1 MRLAWN
7 AMPYRPLKG
16 RSQVTLEADLVSA
29 QNDLV
34 KGRQRTAIGTP
45 NTNVTFQTE
54 QAIHQRIRD
63 ILFELNQ
70 LDPDTYTDGD
80 TIPPSMC
87 VAQYTALG
95 NQVS

>member
-1 MRLAWN
+1 MALG

-16 RSQVTLEADLVSA
+16 RLQATLEADLVAA

-34 KGRQRTAIGTP
+34 KGRQRTSIGTP

-54 QAIHQRIRD
+54 AAIQARIRD

-70 LDPDTYTDGD
+70 LDPDTYPDAD
-80 TIPPSMC
+80 TIPVSM
-87 VAQYTALG
+87 VIAQYTSLG

>member
-1 MRLAWN
+1 
-7 AMPYRPLKG
+7 MPYRPLKG
-16 RSQVTLEADLVSA
+16 RSQLTLEADLVSA

-54 QAIHQRIRD
+54 AAIHTRIKE

-70 LDPDTYTDGD
+70 LDPDSYADAD
-80 TIPPSMC
+80 TIPPSMAI
-87 VAQYTALG
+87 AQYTALG